1 MRLIGSRTSLF
12 DVFFLGMLIAAIFLD
27 GDVAAVAAMWAAFN
41 TYYIKNVMV
50 LDKEIPS

>member
-27 GDVAAVAAMWAAFN
+27 GDVAAMWAAFN